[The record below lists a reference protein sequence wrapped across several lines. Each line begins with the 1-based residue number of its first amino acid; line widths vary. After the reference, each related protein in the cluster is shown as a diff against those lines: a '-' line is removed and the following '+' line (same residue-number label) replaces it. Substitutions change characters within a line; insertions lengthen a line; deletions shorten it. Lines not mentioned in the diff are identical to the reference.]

1 MSSPSSEAA
10 SRVGIIFRKE
20 FREIFR
26 DKRTLM
32 SVVIGPIFITP
43 LMFAIIGFAVQKKV
57 EGAKTT
63 KYPIG
68 YMGKAEQSDLIQKLK
83 ASPNLEMQEVKTEAE
98 ATELI
103 RTRKVGA
110 VLKVNEN
117 EASQQL
123 QEQPVEVTLIGDKGE
138 ETSRTVQGII
148 RQQIAQNAMGIV
160 QKRLSTRKIPA
171 AILIPYNI
179 KEQSIPGSGGNAMLF
194 LTQMLP
200 YILIM
205 AAFSGAI
212 YAAFDQVAGEKERG
226 TLETL
231 LVSPANRR
239 DIVLGKFGA
248 VVSVCMVS
256 CILSIV
262 GLIIPF
268 KSGLKAFAWLAEGGL
283 SVSATTLGVIAL
295 VLVPLSIL
303 FAGMLLAISTF
314 ARNQKEAQ
322 TYLGSLFPIVMIP
335 AFFSMFMDSKVSLSV
350 ALVPILNG
358 SLIIKQALDGS
369 YNAAFITLAFA
380 ASVAYAGIAIGL
392 ATKMFQNESVLI
404 KS

>member
-1 MSSPSSEAA
+1 MSSPSSVAA

-26 DKRTLM
+26 DKRTIM
-32 SVVIGPIFITP
+32 SVVVGPIVITP
-43 LMFAIIGFAVQKKV
+43 LMFAIIGFAIQKKV
-57 EGAKTT
+57 EGANTT
-63 KYPIG
+63 RYPIG
-68 YMGKAEQSDLIQKLK
+68 YLGKTEQSDLLQKLK
-83 ASPNLEMQEVKTEAE
+83 ASPSLALQEVKTEAE
-98 ATELI
+98 ATDLI

-110 VLKVNEN
+110 VVKVNEN

-123 QEQPVEVTLIGDKGE
+123 LEQPVEVTLIGDKGE
-138 ETSRTVQGII
+138 ETSRTVQGKILQLI
-148 RQQIAQNAMGIV
+148 EKNGKDIV
-160 QKRLSTRKIPA
+160 QQRLALRGVAPT
-171 AILIPYNI
+171 ILTPYTI
-179 KEQSIPGSGGNAMLF
+179 KEKSIPGSGGNAMLF

-231 LVSPANRR
+231 LISPASRR

-248 VVSVCMVS
+248 VVSVCLVS

-268 KSGLKAFAWLAEGGL
+268 KSGLKAFSWLAEGGL
-283 SVSATTLGVIAL
+283 SVSPTTLGVIAL
-295 VLVPLSIL
+295 VLIPLSIL

-335 AFFSMFMDSKVSLSV
+335 AFFSMFMDAKVSLSV

-369 YNAAFITLAFA
+369 FSTSFITLAFA
-380 ASVAYAGIAIGL
+380 ASVAYAGVAIGF